1 MSLHGGWVFAPT
13 TEIPENVKL
22 FVEANAFILGCDYEP
37 ILYLGYQV
45 VNGTNHAVLAQ
56 QTVLNGRD
64 TNNAIIMVVSEKP
77 GSTELSLKNVIS
89 IVEGGGEFGGV
100 VINITTD
107 IPKEAQLVFDE
118 AIAGYVG
125 SNIEILAYLG
135 SQVTTG
141 TDYIFLISSKAVVAG
156 PSPVKLAVATVNSE
170 DKSIRIEPIFD
181 DEDLKSYKV
190 LRNENVGKPLGE
202 WP

>member
-1 MSLHGGWVFAPT
+1 M
-13 TEIPENVKL
+13 
-22 FVEANAFILGCDYEP
+22 
-37 ILYLGYQV
+37 
-45 VNGTNHAVLAQ
+45 
-56 QTVLNGRD
+56 
-64 TNNAIIMVVSEKP
+64 
-77 GSTELSLKNVIS
+77 SLKNVIS

-100 VINITTD
+100 VINVTTD

-125 SNIEILAYLG
+125 SDIEILAYLG